1 MRSRVSLVAA
11 VLAATPLAAQ
21 NVPLPPE
28 AGASAGPSGTA
39 GTGTPVGYD
48 AVVYAE
54 VEPGAPGVAVTA
66 PLPVG
71 TYAEVTDLASGR
83 TVLAAVVA
91 TAPEVRLSATAAQ
104 ALGVTARTGVR
115 LRAVAASPADA
126 NALRQGQLASP
137 RLDTP
142 EAVLR
147 PLRRQLPAQ
156 AAAAPSR
163 RLRVPKAPRTPAPER
178 MASADRTVMDVT
190 PPPPTALRVEPKPAR
205 TARRGADDPPPGP
218 PPTDVPETRLV
229 PPPTAA
235 APPVAAD
242 VPATRL
248 IPPAAATPARFVVQ
262 VTSVAQ
268 EERARNLAR
277 TLNGIVARTG
287 EGWQVRLGPFAD
299 LPAAQAARDGAVAR
313 GYGDAAIFIAD

>member
-28 AGASAGPSGTA
+28 AGAAAGPSGTA

-71 TYAEVTDLASGR
+71 SYAEVTDLASGR
-83 TVLAAVVA
+83 TILAAVVA

-104 ALGVTARTGVR
+104 ALGVSARTGVR

-147 PLRRQLPAQ
+147 PLRRQLPTQ
-156 AAAAPSR
+156 AAAAPGR
-163 RLRVPKAPRTPAPER
+163 RLRVPKAPRTQAPER
-178 MASADRTVMDVT
+178 VASADRTVMDVT

-205 TARRGADDPPPGP
+205 GSRRGADYPAPGSAP
-218 PPTDVPETRLV
+218 ADVPETRLV
-229 PPPTAA
+229 PPPASPAT
-235 APPVAAD
+235 AAD

-248 IPPAAATPARFVVQ
+248 IPPVAATSARFVVQ

-313 GYGDAAIFIAD
+313 GYADAAIFIAD